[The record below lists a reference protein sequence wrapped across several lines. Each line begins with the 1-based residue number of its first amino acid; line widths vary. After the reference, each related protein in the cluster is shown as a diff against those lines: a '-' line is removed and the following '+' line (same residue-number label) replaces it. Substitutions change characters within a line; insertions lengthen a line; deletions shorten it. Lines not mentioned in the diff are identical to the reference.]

1 MQDHYTCICGSVE
14 WIISNDYV
22 ECASCPFKYRMLA
35 TIPPDDFNKRIRK
48 GFAENNAKEEE

>member
-14 WIISNDYV
+14 WVISNDYV

-35 TIPPDDFNKRIRK
+35 TIPPKDFNERIRK
-48 GFAENNAKEEE
+48 EKQNDRTSD